1 MNALAS
7 LVRPAA
13 AMINRQL
20 AAKTPARELCEELDG
35 RTFALRVQDSAL
47 ALYLSV
53 ADGRVVISGDYVDEP
68 DVVATGSLIAL
79 ARLAGPAGED
89 LVRDGAVDM
98 SGDAVIASRF
108 QKLLRYGQ
116 PDFEEELS
124 GLVGDAAAHGI
135 GQLMR
140 GIGDWTRDAGAT
152 MQQNIGEYLQEESR
166 AVPGRH
172 EADAFRDEVNTL
184 RDDVA
189 RFEARLRKLEA
200 GQG

>member
-7 LVRPAA
+7 LMRPAA
-13 AMINRQL
+13 AMINRQI
-20 AAKTPARELCEELDG
+20 AAKTPAREICEELDG
-35 RTFALRVQDSAL
+35 RTFALRVRDSAI

-68 DVVATGSLIAL
+68 DVVATGSLTSL

-98 SGDAVIASRF
+98 SGDAIIASRF

-124 GLVGDAAAHGI
+124 GLVGDTAAHGI
-135 GQLMR
+135 GQLIR
-140 GIGDWTRDAGAT
+140 GIGDWTRDAGAK
-152 MQQNIGEYLQEESR
+152 MQQNVGEYLQEESR

-172 EADAFRDEVNTL
+172 EADAFRDDVNTL

-189 RFEARLRKLEA
+189 RFEARLRKLEE
-200 GQG
+200 GHS